1 MNIWPKEEGG
11 SRNAERGILSLKIP
25 NFEFRFPSSEMLAG
39 KRAIRVG
46 DQILK
51 EIAILLLNR
60 VKDPRVYGATITGIK
75 LSNDLKIARV
85 YFSVIGEKSDIERAL
100 DGLNSAKG
108 FIKREIGL
116 RMKLR
121 YVPEIKFVHDP
132 SLESGSHLDKIFEEI
147 HKSEGMRRRE

>member
-1 MNIWPKEEGG
+1 
-11 SRNAERGILSLKIP
+11 
-25 NFEFRFPSSEMLAG
+25 MLAG

-60 VKDPRVYGATITGIK
+60 VKDPRVQGVTVTGIK
-75 LSNDLKIARV
+75 LSNDLRIGTV
-85 YFSVIGEKSDIERAL
+85 FFSIIGDKSEVERAL
-100 DGLNSAKG
+100 AGLNSAKG

-121 YVPEIKFVHDP
+121 YTPEIKFVYDP
-132 SLESGSHLDKIFEEI
+132 SLESGTHLDRIFEEI
-147 HKSEGMRRRE
+147 HKNEGMNREG